1 MLLLSSSLQPHTHTR
16 THTEYF
22 WVNSAAS
29 KCGRS
34 EEKGKMVLF
43 CCSQKKHKEATLVL
57 ALLNMEKAES
67 EYSVN
72 RTVWLIPIEKL
83 GMLDSAKNIAQAF
96 QCA

>member
-1 MLLLSSSLQPHTHTR
+1 MTESTHTHTH

-22 WVNSAAS
+22 GVNSAAS

-34 EEKGKMVLF
+34 EEKGKMVF
-43 CCSQKKHKEATLVL
+43 FRGSQKKQGEATFVL

-72 RTVWLIPIEKL
+72 RTV
-83 GMLDSAKNIAQAF
+83 
-96 QCA
+96 